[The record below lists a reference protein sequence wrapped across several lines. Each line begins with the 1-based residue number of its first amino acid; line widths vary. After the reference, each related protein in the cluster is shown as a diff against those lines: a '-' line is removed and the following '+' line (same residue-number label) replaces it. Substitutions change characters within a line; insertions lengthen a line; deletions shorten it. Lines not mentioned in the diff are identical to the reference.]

1 MAGVSL
7 EDIQEEF
14 ADLDLP
20 VTDGDVLE
28 KLQVLFSFRNLVTMA
43 LF

>member
-1 MAGVSL
+1 MPSPSL
-7 EDIQEEF
+7 EEIQEEF

-28 KLQVLFSFRNLVTMA
+28 RLQVSLLSIRITNFS
-43 LF
+43 